1 MGFYSRKTYNIGE
14 NNFEI
19 ISLVITLTAK
29 ISAQKLPW
37 EYIWDLFS
45 SQRILF
51 PIIHCT
57 IFLHDGPNERTVKN

>member
-29 ISAQKLPW
+29 ISA
-37 EYIWDLFS
+37 
-45 SQRILF
+45 
-51 PIIHCT
+51 
-57 IFLHDGPNERTVKN
+57 